1 MEPTVGKLTVGTI
14 FEELQQIVIAAEP
27 DTTRSR
33 LRAGERVNV
42 SVSVR
47 ADSVGLE
54 TEVLVLLHQLRVSVV
69 TEDLVSSAPQFTE
82 CLRNAVVA
90 HFLLPQAQSLAV
102 VIITLEFLKVKLV
115 LVGLLNNS
123 LTLFNPLSRLKY
135 KRVSTL
141 QWRTTEN
148 KSFLRGS

>member
-1 MEPTVGKLTVGTI
+1 MGPTVGKLTVGTI

-82 CLRNAVVA
+82 
-90 HFLLPQAQSLAV
+90 
-102 VIITLEFLKVKLV
+102 
-115 LVGLLNNS
+115 
-123 LTLFNPLSRLKY
+123 
-135 KRVSTL
+135 
-141 QWRTTEN
+141 
-148 KSFLRGS
+148 